1 MNDVSLIDVPHV
13 DAVAALK
20 NAGTRVEL
28 VSQLVM
34 GVVIAFLM

>member
-1 MNDVSLIDVPHV
+1 MNDVSLIDVPHI
-13 DAVAALK
+13 DAVTALK

-34 GVVIAFLM
+34 GVVMTFLM